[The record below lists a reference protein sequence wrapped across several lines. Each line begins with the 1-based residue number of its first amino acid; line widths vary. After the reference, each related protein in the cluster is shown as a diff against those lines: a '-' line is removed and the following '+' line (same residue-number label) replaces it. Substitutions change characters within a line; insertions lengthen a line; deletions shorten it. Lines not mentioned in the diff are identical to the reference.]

1 MLNKLVRNEQRKLKA
16 NLYNGIAIA
25 AVGIGGLTQV
35 ASMVQSASVL
45 PAVPFFVVI
54 CLSAA
59 YILHWM
65 GRSALRELE
74 E

>member
-1 MLNKLVRNEQRKLKA
+1 LNKVVRNEQRKLKA
-16 NLYNGIAIA
+16 NFYNGIAIA
-25 AVGIGGLTQV
+25 AVGIGGLTQA
-35 ASMVQSASVL
+35 ASMIQSASIL

-59 YILHWM
+59 YILHMAGWA
-65 GRSALRELE
+65 ALRELE